1 VPRKLVIAGATMVLS
16 GLLLLP
22 ASGQNWDGIPRRA
35 DGTRIEAETGPHS
48 EGIIS
53 RFPLTPNERIAQ
65 NVRQVPWRTP
75 SDDTGSAPGVVS
87 MHELQHPLSEKD
99 KHRLEAAAKDLR
111 EGRAEDG
118 MRKLQATLEDPSTAG
133 YAHGLLGTAYLRQ
146 GDLRL
151 AVENLTQAVSML
163 PGSAAMH
170 SNLGYALCLSGS
182 LRDGEQEIRK
192 ALALD
197 PDLPAT
203 QYLLGLILL
212 NRSAP
217 PREVVEHFLLAQNS
231 IRNAH
236 LALAIMYAREDK
248 PELVDE
254 QVRLFRPEESSRA
267 PLKEWISS
275 VAVLPQPGAMLGLSI
290 DPAR

>member
-1 VPRKLVIAGATMVLS
+1 
-16 GLLLLP
+16 
-22 ASGQNWDGIPRRA
+22 
-35 DGTRIEAETGPHS
+35 
-48 EGIIS
+48 
-53 RFPLTPNERIAQ
+53 
-65 NVRQVPWRTP
+65 
-75 SDDTGSAPGVVS
+75 
-87 MHELQHPLSEKD
+87 
-99 KHRLEAAAKDLR
+99 
-111 EGRAEDG
+111 
-118 MRKLQATLEDPSTAG
+118 
-133 YAHGLLGTAYLRQ
+133 
-146 GDLRL
+146 
-151 AVENLTQAVSML
+151 VSML